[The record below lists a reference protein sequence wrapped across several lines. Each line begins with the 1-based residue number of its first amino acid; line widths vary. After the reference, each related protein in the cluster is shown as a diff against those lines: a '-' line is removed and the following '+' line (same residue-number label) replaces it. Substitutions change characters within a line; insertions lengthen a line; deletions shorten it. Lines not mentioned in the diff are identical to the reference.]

1 MVKVLIKK
9 LDPTVELPAYKTLG
23 ASGMDLI
30 AFIKDPIKI
39 KPKTSYLVPT
49 GISVAFSQEYEI
61 QIRPRSGLAAK
72 KNISILNTPG
82 TIDSDY
88 RGEIKVILFNHSN
101 ENFTINNGDRIA
113 QMVLTP
119 IIKMELEE
127 TNNLPEINKGGE
139 WFRLNRKMKVDLNKS
154 QIERFSRQL
163 VLKNI
168 GANGQK
174 KILSTKILVVGVG
187 GLGCPA
193 AESLVRAGIGTIG
206 LIDNDIVNLSN
217 IHRQSL
223 FNSKDIKKSK
233 VSVAAKKLKEINPNT
248 KIKTYKS
255 RLTKNNIENIIKN
268 YEIIIDGSD
277 NFKTKFLINDYCIK
291 LKKKLITGAISKFD
305 GHVFTFDFRDK
316 KTASLKSFYQENEI
330 SDDIFNCEFDGVLG
344 TTASIVG
351 TTQANEA
358 LKMIMNIGQS
368 LKNQILI
375 IDLLNLN
382 FRKVKFKKK

>member
-1 MVKVLIKK
+1 M
-9 LDPTVELPAYKTLG
+9 
-23 ASGMDLI
+23 
-30 AFIKDPIKI
+30 
-39 KPKTSYLVPT
+39 
-49 GISVAFSQEYEI
+49 
-61 QIRPRSGLAAK
+61 
-72 KNISILNTPG
+72 
-82 TIDSDY
+82 
-88 RGEIKVILFNHSN
+88 
-101 ENFTINNGDRIA
+101 NNS
-113 QMVLTP
+113 
-119 IIKMELEE
+119 
-127 TNNLPEINKGGE
+127 
-139 WFRLNRKMKVDLNKS
+139 LNKS

-163 VLKNI
+163 ILKNI
-168 GANGQK
+168 GTNGQK
-174 KILSTKILVVGVG
+174 KILSSKILIVGVG

-193 AESLVRAGIGTIG
+193 AENLVRAGIGTIG

-223 FNSKDIKKSK
+223 FNSKDIKKLK
-233 VSVAAKKLKEINPNT
+233 VTVAAKKLKEINSLT

-255 RLTKNNIENIIKN
+255 KLNKKNIEKIIKN
-268 YEIIIDGSD
+268 YQIIIDGSD
-277 NFKTKFLINDYCIK
+277 NFKTKFLVNDYCLK

-316 KTASLKSFYQENEI
+316 KTASLKNFYQEKKI

-358 LKMIMNIGQS
+358 LKMIMKIGQN